1 VFGNLYDF
9 VFSIG
14 DTLGYPGILLIT
26 FLISLL
32 IFVPIPYIPVLI
44 LALFSSRLDPILI
57 ALSSAI
63 GVTLGRSVIFYTSYR
78 GRALIDI
85 STLKR
90 MTPLQRLLAKYGSL
104 VSFVAAVTPIP
115 PDDIVIILL
124 GISKSSLL
132 KFILTTFSGKLLI
145 NLAVVWAAVLW
156 GLPIVQQF
164 LSQITDPVHLLII
177 AMTSLIIAVVTV
189 YLVVK
194 LDWGTIIG
202 KWFPWTLNDNNN
214 YDKGLCFFHK
224 ALRRSL
230 ITHIQGVVAVVL
242 VILNTIISVGLK
254 GIRWGCL
261 LCLQRI
267 GM

>member
-1 VFGNLYDF
+1 LVIYDF
-9 VFSIG
+9 IFSIG
-14 DTLGYPGILLIT
+14 DNLGYPGILLIT
-26 FLISLL
+26 FVISLL
-32 IFVPIPYIPVLI
+32 VFVPIPYIPILI
-44 LALFSSRLDPILI
+44 LALFSSRLDPNLI

-63 GVTLGRSVIFYTSYR
+63 GVTLGRSVIFLASYR
-78 GRALIDI
+78 GRALIDN

-90 MTPLQRLLAKYGSL
+90 MAPLQRLLAKYGSL

-124 GISKSSLL
+124 GIAKFSPS
-132 KFILTTFSGKLLI
+132 KFILTTFGGKLLI

-156 GLPIVQQF
+156 GLPIVQF

-202 KWFPWTLNDNNN
+202 KWFPWTLNNNN
-214 YDKGLCFFHK
+214 YDKENSN
-224 ALRRSL
+224 SL
-230 ITHIQGVVAVVL
+230 
-242 VILNTIISVGLK
+242 
-254 GIRWGCL
+254 
-261 LCLQRI
+261 
-267 GM
+267 